1 MRDYKH
7 ILLVTDFSD
16 ASVYAAMRAADLARR
31 YDAHFTLLHIVEH
44 FPEDSPTNWIAPE
57 GEDPA
62 RYVTQ
67 VAQNKLAA
75 IAEKLQVKP
84 DQQQTVLSHRS
95 VKYEL
100 VRYANEQKIDL
111 IVIGANGRTGLN
123 SSIGS
128 PINGMLH
135 GTLCDV
141 LAVHCPRNNSTNP
154 LA

>member
-62 RYVTQ
+62 RCQ
-67 VAQNKLAA
+67 
-75 IAEKLQVKP
+75 
-84 DQQQTVLSHRS
+84 
-95 VKYEL
+95 
-100 VRYANEQKIDL
+100 
-111 IVIGANGRTGLN
+111 
-123 SSIGS
+123 
-128 PINGMLH
+128 
-135 GTLCDV
+135 
-141 LAVHCPRNNSTNP
+141 
-154 LA
+154 